1 MSSTDTP
8 AVATASPDSPYAQE
22 ATRSGALHLGMWVFL
37 GSETMLFAGLFGLY
51 AGYRGMYPD
60 VFAKAAAHNEEWIG
74 SVNTYIL
81 ITSSFFVAWAIH
93 LLRLGRRGASLLSL
107 GLVIALGVA
116 FLGLKSLEYYHH
128 LSEGIAPGVYYAFEE
143 LSAPGAAIFFTL
155 YYFMTGLHALHVIAG
170 LVFLCWLV
178 RGVYRRTV
186 TPERHVVLELG
197 GLYWHLIDIVW
208 IFLWPLLY
216 LLE

>member
-1 MSSTDTP
+1 VSSTDMP
-8 AVATASPDSPYAQE
+8 ALTSPDSPYARE
-22 ATRSGALHLGMWVFL
+22 ETRGAALHLGMWVFL

-51 AGYRGMYPD
+51 AGYRVVYPET
-60 VFAKAAAHNEEWIG
+60 FAKAAAHNEEWIG

-93 LLRLGRRGASLLSL
+93 LLRLGRRLGALLSL
-107 GLVIALGVA
+107 ALVIALGLA

-128 LSEGIAPGVYYAFEE
+128 LSVGIAPGVYYAFAE

-170 LVFLCWLV
+170 LAFLCWLLV
-178 RGVYRRTV
+178 AVYRRAV
-186 TPERHVVLELG
+186 TPERHVALELG